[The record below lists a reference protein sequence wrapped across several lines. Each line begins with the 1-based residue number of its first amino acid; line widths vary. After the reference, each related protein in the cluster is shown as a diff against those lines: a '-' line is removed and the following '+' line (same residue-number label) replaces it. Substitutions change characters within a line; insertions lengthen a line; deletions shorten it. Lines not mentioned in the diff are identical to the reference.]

1 MLKNTM
7 LNELDSLIAPLI
19 NLLRVIFMCFT
30 VETKSETK
38 LKRKK
43 RCVSVKSRSWKKEK
57 SPHEETIIRPLD
69 SAILGSTTI
78 ELRMF

>member
-1 MLKNTM
+1 MLKNKM

-69 SAILGSTTI
+69 SAILSSTTV
-78 ELRMF
+78 ELRIF

>member
-1 MLKNTM
+1 M
-7 LNELDSLIAPLI
+7 LNELDYLIAPFI

-43 RCVSVKSRSWKKEK
+43 RCVSVKSRSWNKEK

-69 SAILGSTTI
+69 SAILSSTTI

>member
-1 MLKNTM
+1 M

-43 RCVSVKSRSWKKEK
+43 RCVSVKSRSRKKEE

-69 SAILGSTTI
+69 SAILSSTTV